1 MGGEDPGDD
10 LRRAL
15 SVSDDRTDGLI
26 VECRHSVKVVVVME
40 CVKLFGLPRFQKPRL
55 PVLALMRS
63 TGAEVIEDFR
73 LCWAFLVVKFDGHLI
88 LAAIRWRLN
97 HLAFR
102 LDCVLVRNRPD
113 LLSV

>member
-1 MGGEDPGDD
+1 MGGEYSGDD

-15 SVSDDRTDGLI
+15 SVGDYRTDGLI
-26 VECRHSVKVVVVME
+26 VEGRHSVEVVVVME
-40 CVKLFGLPRFQKPRL
+40 CVELFNLPRFQKPRL

-63 TGAEVIEDFR
+63 TGAEVIENFR
-73 LCWAFLVVKFDGHLI
+73 LCWAFFVVEFDGHLI

-102 LDCVLVRNRPD
+102 LDGVLVRNCPD